1 MTELEISTDK
11 SRLDTDM
18 IYKFLSDSYWAK
30 DRPMEIV
37 DTSIENSLCFG
48 AYLDGQ
54 QVGFA
59 RVVTDKAVFG
69 YVADV
74 FVLEPFQGRGYAKQ
88 LMRAV
93 IEHPDIS
100 ELKLVML
107 ATRDAH
113 GLYKPFGFE
122 LMPGSERVMTL
133 FAINEDLD
141 EHEELLT

>member
-30 DRPMEIV
+30 DRPKEIV

-59 RVVTDKAVFG
+59 QGG
-69 YVADV
+69 YG
-74 FVLEPFQGRGYAKQ
+74 QGSVWLRCQCICA
-88 LMRAV
+88 
-93 IEHPDIS
+93 
-100 ELKLVML
+100 
-107 ATRDAH
+107 
-113 GLYKPFGFE
+113 
-122 LMPGSERVMTL
+122 
-133 FAINEDLD
+133 
-141 EHEELLT
+141 